1 MGLLKA
7 FVEVAYNLL
16 FVHVLA
22 DEDYLLHAVSVFFV
36 PVAHQSGFL
45 THQFN
50 QVFFGGCG
58 IPQPGFGQLFLSA
71 CLFKKVGHVAVVAE
85 IAYAF
90 GTDDVA
96 APSGSDEMVE
106 FVNVECRTAVV
117 NESTD
122 AVFFHFAP
130 FVMVMMMVS
139 VLFVVMLV
147 LFVVMF
153 MFFMMMIMPFFV
165 VMTMAPLAALLP

>member
-1 MGLLKA
+1 MRSP
-7 FVEVAYNLL
+7 Y
-16 FVHVLA
+16 
-22 DEDYLLHAVSVFFV
+22 FFV

-85 IAYAF
+85 IASAF

-139 VLFVVMLV
+139 VLLRGDARALRGDVHV
-147 LFVVMF
+147 LHDDDH
-153 MFFMMMIMPFFV
+153 
-165 VMTMAPLAALLP
+165 ALLRGDDVRALFLPRWLVSLSRESILPR